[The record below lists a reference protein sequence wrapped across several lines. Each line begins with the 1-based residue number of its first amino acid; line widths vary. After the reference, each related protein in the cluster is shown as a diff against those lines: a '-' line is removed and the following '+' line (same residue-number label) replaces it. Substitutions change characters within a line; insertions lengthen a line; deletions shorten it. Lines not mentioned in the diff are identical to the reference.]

1 MYLTDPIL
9 SLLTMYGLF
18 LVLTVAHEGWH
29 WLAARALGVPVRFR
43 VSFRGPFLVV
53 ETDLTLLL
61 TLPRRRRYGPLLAG
75 LALNVTV
82 LAIALALRWLYFAS
96 VLAVPDVIARLLGTL
111 VLASVFMMVT
121 QGLVFLRT
129 DLYALLACALRCEN
143 LYRVSWLTLKR
154 RLLPLTESDTE
165 ELRQASDRDKAV
177 ARWFS
182 LLYLVGMLG
191 LAWFLLRLALP
202 SAAGLIYWT
211 TRNIMSLSTGD
222 AGFWESLLLA
232 VLIFAEAVAP
242 IPLAIRERRLR
253 AAGVLS

>member
-1 MYLTDPIL
+1 
-9 SLLTMYGLF
+9 
-18 LVLTVAHEGWH
+18 
-29 WLAARALGVPVRFR
+29 
-43 VSFRGPFLVV
+43 
-53 ETDLTLLL
+53 
-61 TLPRRRRYGPLLAG
+61 
-75 LALNVTV
+75 
-82 LAIALALRWLYFAS
+82 
-96 VLAVPDVIARLLGTL
+96 
-111 VLASVFMMVT
+111 MMVT